1 MSGVIPPMITPF
13 AENDTIARA
22 LLRTET
28 EYLLQAG
35 VSGLVV
41 AGSTGEG
48 AGMSTDEIYE
58 AVAIV
63 METVSGRIPVL
74 CGVIADTTE
83 EAVRL
88 GIAARKA
95 GAVGLQ
101 VPPPH
106 FHVGVSTAAARN
118 SRTAA
123 RASHP
128 VVNLGSLWSAPG
140 NLRTMKSLPGF
151 RPCDTSHDC
160 TLSCIG
166 T

>member
-13 AENDTIARA
+13 AEDDTIGRA

-28 EYLLQAG
+28 EYMLEAG

-48 AGMSTDEIYE
+48 AGMSADEIYE

-63 METVSGRIPVL
+63 TETVSGRVPVL
-74 CGVIADTTE
+74 CGIIADTTE

-95 GAVGLQ
+95 GPWVYRFPRRIFTWAYPRPCSRV
-101 VPPPH
+101 
-106 FHVGVSTAAARN
+106 TIAA
-118 SRTAA
+118 
-123 RASHP
+123 
-128 VVNLGSLWSAPG
+128 
-140 NLRTMKSLPGF
+140 LRTEQDF
-151 RPCDTSHDC
+151 R
-160 TLSCIG
+160 
-166 T
+166 